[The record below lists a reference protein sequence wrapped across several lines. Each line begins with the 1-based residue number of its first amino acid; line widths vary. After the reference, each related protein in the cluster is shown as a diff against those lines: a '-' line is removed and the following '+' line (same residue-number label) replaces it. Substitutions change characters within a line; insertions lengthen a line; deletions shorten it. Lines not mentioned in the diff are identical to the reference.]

1 MSWQCVSILLA
12 GSCFAGCAMS
22 GQTTG
27 SISGIT
33 IDATTKAP
41 LDNVKV
47 RLAYAGLSAISDAEG
62 RFRFT
67 EVVPMAHL
75 VVAERSGYAK
85 LDGGLGVSVQL
96 TPGGSVNGLVLALS
110 PEAVLAGRVLDAK
123 GDLIRGASVDVTEA
137 DSRAHVALESSP
149 TGVFRIGGLSA
160 GRYVLGAQALGQA
173 ERPRPLTYYPGELD
187 RTRASVIEL
196 RAGETRAGLDIVVR
210 EVQYATIR
218 GQFTD
223 PKSVTPG
230 CIVAYEHRNRD
241 PLGSTA
247 TGRLDAEGRFTM
259 RMPRG
264 DFRLKVLCLGQR
276 QGARVLG
283 FKDLFVGDQDVDNVV
298 VPPSPLHVVRAKLKW
313 SAAGRADSLS
323 GSFTLNP
330 TQGLGALRF
339 SAPQD
344 DGWVTAS
351 EVTPDVYL
359 VRVGKLPAGSYVQS
373 IQTPSGEILRD
384 GLDLLNGTATDLEI
398 VVAPDGGTI
407 SGQVLDA
414 KRMPVLGA
422 QVAIRRATSRP
433 AERELWSMFT
443 AVDGEGRF
451 TQSGMAPGD
460 YEVTARVGGRTTSPQ
475 KVTIAANARLEV
487 QLLLP
492 D

>member
-1 MSWQCVSILLA
+1 MN
-12 GSCFAGCAMS
+12 

-27 SISGIT
+27 NISGIT
-33 IDATTKAP
+33 VDAITRAP

-47 RLAYAGLSAISDAEG
+47 RLGFAGLSTTSDAEG

-67 EVVPMAHL
+67 EVAPMAHL

-85 LDGGLGVSVQL
+85 LDGGLGVRVEL
-96 TPGGSVNGLVLALS
+96 TPGGSVNGLVLVLS
-110 PEAVLAGRVLDAK
+110 PEAVIAGRVLDAK
-123 GDLIRGASVDVTEA
+123 GDLIRGASVEVTDA
-137 DSRAHVALESSP
+137 DTRVTAALESSP
-149 TGVFRIGGLSA
+149 TGSFRIGGLRA
-160 GRYVLGAQALGQA
+160 GRYLVGAQAWGQV

-196 RAGETRAGLDIVVR
+196 RAGESRGELDIAVR

-218 GQFTD
+218 GQFTE

-247 TGRLDAEGRFTM
+247 TAKLDPEGRFAM

-276 QGARVLG
+276 PGARVLG
-283 FKDLFVGDQDVDNVV
+283 FKDLYVGDQDVDNVV
-298 VPPSPLHVVRAKLKW
+298 IPPSPIHIVRAKLRW
-313 SAAGRADSLS
+313 SAGGRADAPT
-323 GSFTLNP
+323 GTFTLSP
-330 TQGLGALRF
+330 TQGLGVLRF
-339 SAPQD
+339 SAPKD
-344 DGWVTAS
+344 DGWVAAS

-359 VRVGKLPAGSYVQS
+359 IRVGQLPPGSYAQS

-384 GLDLLNGTATDLEI
+384 GLDLLNGTSTDLEI
-398 VVAPDGGTI
+398 VVSPDGGTI

-422 QVAIRRATSRP
+422 QVAISRATSRP
-433 AERELWSMFT
+433 AERELWSRFA

-451 TQSGMAPGD
+451 AQSGMAPGD
-460 YEVTARVGGRTTSPQ
+460 YEVTARVGGRVSSPQ
-475 KVTIAANARLEV
+475 RVSIGPSARLEV
-487 QLLLP
+487 QVLLP